1 MSEPQRFEVLA
12 REATLSTRVVSQL
25 EAMIVGSELL
35 PGDRLPPERELARQF
50 GVSRTVVRE
59 AVTHLSAKSLLEA
72 APGGGALVKLP
83 DTRDV
88 SQGMTLLL
96 RAGER
101 EVPGAQVQE
110 VRRMLET
117 EIAGL
122 AATRRTD
129 ADIVKLRELLDE
141 MARLI
146 ENRDEASREALV
158 SNDVGFH
165 AALAAATQNPLFVVL
180 LNSVADIMMEVRR
193 LGLRVEDSRLGAL
206 EHHRAIFA
214 AVEAGEE
221 SGAREAM
228 GAHLAES
235 EAVMRRALA
244 QSAPQVLGEGE
255 PTS

>member
-1 MSEPQRFEVLA
+1 MSELQKFEALG
-12 REATLSTRVVSQL
+12 REATLSTRVVSHL
-25 EAMIVGSELL
+25 EALIVGSELL

-83 DTRDV
+83 DSRDV
-88 SQGMTLLL
+88 SQSMTLLL

-117 EIAGL
+117 EIAGH

-129 ADIVKLRELLDE
+129 ADIASLSELLGE

-146 ENRDEASREALV
+146 ELNDEASREKLV
-158 SNDVGFH
+158 ANDVGFH
-165 AALAAATQNPLFVVL
+165 AALAQATQNPLFVVL
-180 LNSVADIMMEVRR
+180 LNSVSDIMMEVRR
-193 LGLRVEDSRLGAL
+193 LGLRVEDSRAGAL

-214 AVEAGEE
+214 AVEARDE

-228 GAHLAES
+228 GAHLSES
-235 EAVMRRALA
+235 EAIMKRALSEMA
-244 QSAPQVLGEGE
+244 EPQVLEAR
-255 PTS
+255 S